1 MRGAG
6 GGVAGPVAGQAGLG
20 FGGLLRQLRDEA
32 GLTQE
37 ELAEAARVS
46 RRAVSDLERG
56 INRTARKDTAVLLAG
71 ALGLDGRAGE
81 VFVAAARGRA
91 PAGEVLAAV
100 DGRSPGAFA
109 APAGAR
115 PANLPAQLSAFI
127 GREKEL
133 AEVRA
138 LVGSS
143 RLVTLTGA
151 GGCGKTRLGLQLA
164 AGLLD
169 GPGDG
174 VWLVELAAVT
184 SEDAVAPAIREAL
197 GVAARPG
204 RAALEALVD
213 ALAPLE
219 LLIVLDNCEH
229 LIGGCAT
236 AAEAIVRRC
245 PKVRLVATSR
255 EPLRIGGEAI
265 YRVPPLSLPK
275 PGNDGLAAA
284 QSSDAVALFAD
295 RAAAQGTGLTVDE
308 ETALLVVSICA
319 RLDGLPLAIELAAA
333 RLRSM
338 SLGDLDD
345 RLDQRF
351 GLLTGGD
358 RTAPARQ
365 QTLQAAIGWSY
376 ALLTGAEQVLLRRLA
391 VFAGSFDLDAA
402 EAVGGAGGIHAADV
416 AGLLGSL
423 VDKSL
428 VVAEPAGPAL
438 RYRLLETIRQFA
450 ADRLTESGHD
460 ETDAVTAAHCAH
472 YLSVAEAAAPRLTGP
487 GQGRW
492 LARLDADQANLRRAA
507 EHAASRP
514 GGTAQVLRFSV
525 ALERYWAVRDRDG
538 EAALLVGV
546 LRRPEAAADPALF
559 AEALVVAAELTQVTD
574 LPTSLRLAQQAHQV
588 ASALGDNRLLVMAC
602 RQLSSAYGTA
612 AEWELAWQLGQESV
626 ERARTLGDDVLLG
639 ESLAAYASAARTDE
653 CWPLFAEAIA
663 CAERTGDLGTA
674 ATIHNN
680 AGFIALV
687 LGDIPAARAHLEA
700 AIRAAEVLGFPH
712 LYALANLAEV
722 LRAEHDLE
730 GARSGFEDVVRRSR
744 RTGDKYGLS
753 GAFLGLGCL
762 AADLGDWHRAAVLY
776 GAEHALMD
784 QVGAPWDPF
793 DARRRQESLD
803 QARAA
808 LGDQQLQRAYTRGK
822 ALSFDQAIDLAI
834 GKSLPAT

>member
-1 MRGAG
+1 
-6 GGVAGPVAGQAGLG
+6 VAEQAALG
-20 FGGLLRQLRDEA
+20 FGGLLRRLRDQA

-56 INRTARKDTAVLLAG
+56 VNRTAHKDTAVLLAG

-81 VFVAAARGRA
+81 LFVAAARGRV
-91 PAGEVLAAV
+91 PAAEVLAA
-100 DGRSPGAFA
+100 DGGPRGAA
-109 APAGAR
+109 VAR
-115 PANLPAQLSAFI
+115 PGNLPAQLSAFI
-127 GREKEL
+127 GRGQEL

-138 LVGSS
+138 LVASS

-151 GGCGKTRLGLQLA
+151 GGCGKTRLAVQLA
-164 AGLLD
+164 AGLLEE
-169 GPGDG
+169 PGDG

-184 SEDAVAPAIREAL
+184 GEDAVAPAIGEAL
-197 GVAARPG
+197 GLAAQPARP
-204 RAALEALVD
+204 ALEALVD

-229 LIGGCAT
+229 LVGGCAT

-275 PGNDGLAAA
+275 PGHDGLTAA

-295 RAAAQGTGLTVDE
+295 RAAAQGTGLVVDE
-308 ETALLVVSICA
+308 ETTPLVVSICR

-333 RLRSM
+333 RLSSL
-338 SLGDLDD
+338 SLGNLHD

-730 GARSGFEDVVRRSR
+730 GARSGFEDVVRGSR